1 MKFKTHAFLV
11 ICFLLI
17 PSIAIADYKIV
28 LTPKISI
35 SGEYTDNVNLS
46 RDVEEDDYITTIT
59 PGLDLEV
66 SRRNRGII
74 ISYAPG
80 YSRYDKNS
88 TYNTWRQSVRL
99 SGWTEISERTRLTID
114 DTFRRSEEPISEE
127 DTTIRR
133 DRNPYF
139 TNSANLNLTHQ
150 IGKSDSISIGYVYS
164 MLENDDSAIQ
174 DNERH
179 NPSIS
184 FSHMFTPLIGLDTN
198 VGYTRGTFS
207 RVSDDFDEWNGSLQ
221 LSRLFTKYLR
231 GFARYAHTYM
241 NFEGEGEDYQ
251 IYDPSLGISYIID
264 EGTSVSIGV
273 GYFIQDRERSDNIVG
288 LNIDSDIQKTWT
300 LKRGTINLT
309 GSSGYGESYFGAE
322 ILGFNTYY
330 QGGGSLSYQLTRTI
344 SGSLSGSYRLTDYKN
359 LETDREDKSANA
371 GAGLTY
377 VPHIKWLPISIGISY
392 LYRSIDSTQSENEYT
407 DSRFLLD
414 VSTSKTFS
422 KPIRFN

>member
-1 MKFKTHAFLV
+1 MKFKTLAFFV

-17 PSIAIADYKIV
+17 PSIAFADYKIV

-35 SGEYTDNVNLS
+35 NGEYTDNVNLRS
-46 RDVEEDDYITTIT
+46 ENEEDDYITTIT
-59 PGLDLEV
+59 PSLDLEV
-66 SRRNRGII
+66 SKRNRGII

-88 TYNTWRQSVRL
+88 TYNTWRHSVRL

-133 DRNPYF
+133 DRNIFF
-139 TNSANLNLTHQ
+139 TNFANLNLAHQ

-164 MLENDDSAIQ
+164 MLENDDAAIQ

-198 VGYTRGTFS
+198 VAYTRGTFS
-207 RVSDDFDEWNGSLQ
+207 GASDDFDQWNGSLQ
-221 LSRLFTKYLR
+221 LSRVFAKYLR
-231 GFARYAHTYM
+231 GFVRYAHTYM
-241 NFEGEGEDYQ
+241 NFEGESEDYQ
-251 IYDPSLGISYIID
+251 IYDPSLGITYIID
-264 EGTSVSIGV
+264 EGTSISIGV
-273 GYFIQDRERSDNIVG
+273 GYFIQDRERSSNTVG
-288 LNIDSDIQKTWT
+288 FNIDSDIQKTWT

-330 QGGGSLSYQLTRTI
+330 QGGCSLSYQLTRTLT
-344 SGSLSGSYRLTDYKN
+344 GSLSGSYRLTDYKD
-359 LETDREDKSANA
+359 LAADREDRTASA

-377 VPHIKWLPISIGISY
+377 NPPIRWLPISIGLNY
-392 LYRSIDSTQSENEYT
+392 AYRSIDSTQSENEYT

-422 KPIRFN
+422 KPIRF